1 MSSEKIEHMR
11 RLRDEKAKPH
21 LSQYAPVW
29 LVDEVTKPQDD
40 VIQFNVVFY
49 HSYYGWVNRRY
60 RFDAFNKVLYH
71 QGQTLLGENE
81 ALFNLEEKTPYIAA
95 ETINTVDSYGG

>member
-1 MSSEKIEHMR
+1 MSNEKIERMR
-11 RLRDEKAKPH
+11 QLRDAKAQSH

-29 LVDEVTKPQDD
+29 LVDEVAKPQDD
-40 VIQFNVVFY
+40 VIQFNVVFF

-71 QGQTLLGENE
+71 QGQTVISEND
-81 ALFNLEEKTPYIAA
+81 ALFNLEEKTPYIPA